1 MHEPKPAGASPVDL
15 SFGLVERLKSL
26 KVLLGTD
33 SPEVRGWAPAVR
45 QEAQAAVNAAISA
58 LKQCGGENC
67 MGRRAHGVTQW
78 VTEDSAAAR
87 VAAERDRW
95 RSWVDEAVNY
105 VGCETWSPSLKE
117 EGERLLGLK
126 A

>member
-87 VAAERDRW
+87 VAAERERW
-95 RSWVDEAVNY
+95 RDAINALADEWDDPAEAY
-105 VGCETWSPSLKE
+105 GM
-117 EGERLLGLK
+117 RLALNEGLK

>member
-67 MGRRAHGVTQW
+67 MGRRAHGATGLRS
-78 VTEDSAAAR
+78 SARAGSEAGQVKPTPAAYSKVR
-87 VAAERDRW
+87 NQKRKRH
-95 RSWVDEAVNY
+95 R
-105 VGCETWSPSLKE
+105 
-117 EGERLLGLK
+117 
-126 A
+126 